1 MNKVILI
8 GRITKDIELR
18 YTKSNIPVA
27 ITTLAV
33 NRAKQKDK
41 EQETDF
47 INLIIWGKQAEN
59 CKNYVNKG
67 NQIAVE
73 GRIQTRS
80 YGENGK
86 KRYITE
92 VVAENVQFLESKK
105 ENISS
110 MQSTLENKEPVK
122 DPFEEMG
129 AKIEQETFSYNYDD
143 LPF

>member
-47 INLIIWGKQAEN
+47 INLVIWGKQAEN

-73 GRIQTRS
+73 GRVQTRS
-80 YGENGK
+80 YEENGK

-92 VVAENVQFLESKK
+92 VVAENVQFLETKK
-105 ENISS
+105 ESISS
-110 MQSTLENKEPVK
+110 MQPAVESKEPVK

-129 AKIEQETFSYNYDD
+129 SKIEQETFSYNYDD